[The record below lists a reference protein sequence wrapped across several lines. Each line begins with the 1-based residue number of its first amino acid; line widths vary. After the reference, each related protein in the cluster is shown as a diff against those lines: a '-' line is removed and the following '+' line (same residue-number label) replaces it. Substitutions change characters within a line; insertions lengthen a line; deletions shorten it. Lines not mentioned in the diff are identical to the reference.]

1 MTTFRQS
8 PIAAPPFID
17 QTFSYRLEAA
27 EWLPSLHLID
37 QLAEHNPQ
45 LGAERKIVAGGWM
58 TYAGPQSPLNHIIGM
73 GLQGPVSKEEFDQVE
88 DFYRRHQSV
97 CEVVVSPYA
106 DMSLLAHLGER
117 GYRITEWNS
126 VLVRDLVPSE
136 CFPLSESHIQIR
148 AVAPENARQ
157 WAEVVARGFADIATV
172 SPDLFLPF
180 ANCSNSICFLAFLN
194 GEVAGAAGGSI
205 FPEMGISPFYGAAT
219 LPQFRNRGVH
229 NALFQARLRAAAGGE
244 CQWAVVCTLPGSASQ
259 RNAERNGFRLAYTK
273 VAMQRL
279 L

>member
-1 MTTFRQS
+1 MTTSRQS
-8 PIAAPPFID
+8 PIAPRFID
-17 QTFSYRLEAA
+17 QAFSYRLEAA

-37 QLAEHNPQ
+37 QFAEHNPE
-45 LGAERKIVAGGWM
+45 LGAERQMVAGGGM
-58 TYAGPQSPLNHIIGM
+58 TYAGPQSPLNHIIGL
-73 GLQGPVSKEEFDQVE
+73 GLQGPVSKEEFDQIE

-106 DMSLLAHLGER
+106 DMSLHAHLGER

-126 VLVRDLVPSE
+126 VLVRDLIPAE
-136 CFPLSESHIQIR
+136 AFPPPDNPLEVR
-148 AVAPENARQ
+148 AVAPDNARQ
-157 WAEVVARGFADIATV
+157 WAEVVARGFAEVATV

-180 ANCSNSICFLAFLN
+180 ANCSNSICFLAFLH

-205 FPEMGISPFYGAAT
+205 FPEMGIAPFYGAAT

-229 NALFQARLRAAAGGE
+229 NALFQARLRAATEGG
-244 CQWAVVCTLPGSASQ
+244 CHWAVVCTLPGSSSQ

-273 VAMQRL
+273 VALQRQL
-279 L
+279 